1 MTRAG
6 SCSVLVVAFG
16 ALVLAQNP
24 RNQHLVG
31 SEVFTSRVVTSGLD
45 NPWEVTWGPDDRLWV
60 TERTGFRVT
69 RVDPANGSKRVA
81 LVLDDVYQASVQDGL
96 MGLAFHPEFLRGK
109 GLDHVFVAYT
119 YDKDPGPDVVRR
131 LRIRRFTYD
140 DRRQLLTSPTTVLDD
155 MPAHDDH
162 GGGRL
167 AVGPDGKLYLT
178 RGDQGANFL
187 ANYCNINRAQ
197 DLPTL
202 DEVRARDWS
211 TYQGKILRLN
221 LDGSIPA
228 DNPVLG
234 GVRSHIYTYGHRNPQ
249 GLAFGPTGI
258 LYSSEHGPSTDDEV
272 NLIAGGKN
280 YGWPRVAGFRDD
292 QAYVWA
298 NWSASAPSPCPTLKF
313 STQVIPPSVPQAA
326 ETSWEHRDFTAPL
339 ATFFTV
345 PASYDFAANG
355 NATIAPAGI
364 ALYTSS
370 AIPNWANS
378 ILVTGM
384 RTGAVYRL
392 KLGAEGRTVGTP
404 VEYFKANDRYRDIAM
419 SPDGRRVFLVTDSFG
434 TTADVNGQRTEA
446 LANPGGLVEFTY
458 AGPPKTPGRAQ

>member
-1 MTRAG
+1 MIRAG
-6 SCSVLVVAFG
+6 SCGVLVVAFG

-24 RNQHLVG
+24 RNQHQVG

-119 YDKDPGPDVVRR
+119 YDKDPGPGVVRR

-140 DRRQLLTSPTTVLDD
+140 DRRQLLTSPITVLDD

-272 NLIAGGKN
+272 NLIAAGKN

-313 STQVIPPSVPQAA
+313 STQAIPPSVPQTS

-345 PASYDFAANG
+345 PASYDFATYG

-434 TTADVNGQRTEA
+434 TTADDKGQRTET
-446 LANPGGLVEFTY
+446 LAHPGGLVEFTY
-458 AGPPKTPGRAQ
+458 AGSPKMPGRVR